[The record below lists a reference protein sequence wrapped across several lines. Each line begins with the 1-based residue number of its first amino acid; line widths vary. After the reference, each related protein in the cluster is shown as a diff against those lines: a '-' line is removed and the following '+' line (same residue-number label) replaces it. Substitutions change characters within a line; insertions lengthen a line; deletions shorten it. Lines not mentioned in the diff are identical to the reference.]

1 MMKNYHSRQELEI
14 DVQFIKAMIKDDYA
28 YRHQMIKEAFDHWKK
43 TSPDSPWYEVEE
55 VEVEVEVEEEV
66 EEVEVV
72 EEDTYVLE
80 CANTLIKISQGNG
93 VSSEWCGEH
102 IVFETVRSKGGS
114 PGNNRYNLRPR

>member
-1 MMKNYHSRQELEI
+1 MKNYHSRQELEI

-55 VEVEVEVEEEV
+55 
-66 EEVEVV
+66 
-72 EEDTYVLE
+72 EDTDVLE
-80 CANTLIKISQGNG
+80 CANTLIKISQGSG

-102 IVFETVRSKGGS
+102 IVFETVRSKGAKKPR

>member
-1 MMKNYHSRQELEI
+1 MVKNYHSREELEI
-14 DVQFIKAMIKDDYA
+14 DVQFINDVIKDEEHSTILINILFENW
-28 YRHQMIKEAFDHWKK
+28 RK
-43 TSPDSPWYEVEE
+43 TSPDSPWYEEE
-55 VEVEVEVEEEV
+55 S
-66 EEVEVV
+66 
-72 EEDTYVLE
+72 DVLE